1 VSISLGR
8 SPVLLRG
15 PTVPFFSA
23 VDDEY
28 IETTKDFCVQPQST
42 FSRVSF
48 AVSMCRL
55 GQILGDIQDNLYLFC
70 NTGLSG
76 IPMSTGSGNN
86 QGVSLDEI
94 LALETSL
101 QVFEKELP
109 VQLSSRDTD
118 EHDVAEPYL
127 RQRLSLRVK
136 LVSRLNLFLRC

>member
-1 VSISLGR
+1 
-8 SPVLLRG
+8 
-15 PTVPFFSA
+15 
-23 VDDEY
+23 
-28 IETTKDFCVQPQST
+28 
-42 FSRVSF
+42 
-48 AVSMCRL
+48 MCRL